1 MRKNPH
7 NRILKG
13 ELKEQYLSN
22 VPKSYLFGFD
32 LKNHSIYLPFIYTII
47 QEMDLKSHQ
56 RKKGEKSNNITL

>member
-13 ELKEQYLSN
+13 ELKEQHLSN
-22 VPKSYLFGFD
+22 IPKSYPFGFG